1 MDDKILEILGQKPI
15 VIPRFLFNNYKDLN
29 ITEAELI
36 ILIFIIDNGNK
47 ILYNPEIF
55 TNELGLDKYKVMELI
70 NNLMEKKIISLVVEK
85 NSNNK
90 MEEYIS
96 LDLFYDKMLNKIKE
110 VKEEEID
117 TTNVFSTFEN
127 EFGRTLS
134 PMEYEIIKGWL
145 NSKYSEEIII
155 EALKEATYNG
165 VSNLRYID
173 KILFE
178 WDKKGLKSKEDII
191 KDKSK
196 YRDSKKEK
204 VDIFDYNWLEDE

>member
-1 MDDKILEILGQKPI
+1 MDEKILEILKQKPI
-15 VIPRFLFNNYKDLN
+15 VIPRFLFNYYKDFN

-55 TNELGLDKYKVMELI
+55 TKALNIDKYKAMELI

-85 NSNNK
+85 NK
-90 MEEYIS
+90 KDKIEEYIS
-96 LDLFYDKMLNKIKE
+96 LDLFYDKILNKVKEIKE
-110 VKEEEID
+110 EKVD
-117 TTNVFSTFEN
+117 TSNVFSTFEN

-145 NSKYSEEIII
+145 NSKYSEELII

-165 VSNLRYID
+165 VGNLRYID
-173 KILFE
+173 KILYE

-196 YRDSKKEK
+196 YRDNKKEK

>member
-1 MDDKILEILGQKPI
+1 MDDKILEILQQKPV

-36 ILIFIIDNGNK
+36 ILIFIMDNGNK

-55 TNELGLDKYKVMELI
+55 TKELSLDKYKVMELI

-85 NSNNK
+85 NNNDK
-90 MEEYIS
+90 IEEYIS

-110 VKEEEID
+110 VKEENID
-117 TTNVFSTFEN
+117 SSNIFSTFEN

-173 KILFE
+173 KILYE

-196 YRDSKKEK
+196 YRDNKKEK